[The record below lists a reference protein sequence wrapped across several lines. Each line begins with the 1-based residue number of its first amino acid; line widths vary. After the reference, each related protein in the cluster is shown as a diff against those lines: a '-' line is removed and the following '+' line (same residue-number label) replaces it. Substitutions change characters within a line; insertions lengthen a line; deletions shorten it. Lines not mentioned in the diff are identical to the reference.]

1 MYAPRPEPRPL
12 TPLADLLTDALLLCY
27 RRPLPFV
34 AAAAAGAFVPAFL
47 GWLLAPETG
56 PALSLWRVGESALAV
71 GLVAPTLYLIARA
84 NRGESPSVGAAV
96 AGLLAFGPRL
106 FVIGLVVGVA
116 AAPLAFPFDTAL
128 PADPEPSGKRLDLPP
143 ACGQP
148 RRYMKR
154 ALGYNFGIPL
164 RFLQDMPCR
173 VLAKPPPHPVLKIEE
188 LTFPTG
194 CRR

>member
-128 PADPEPSGKRLDLPP
+128 PADPEPSGGAVATRGR
-143 ACGQP
+143 ARQAV
-148 RRYMKR
+148 RRR
-154 ALGYNFGIPL
+154 SAS
-164 RFLQDMPCR
+164 RCR
-173 VLAKPPPHPVLKIEE
+173 SCCWCCCPW
-188 LTFPTG
+188 
-194 CRR
+194 